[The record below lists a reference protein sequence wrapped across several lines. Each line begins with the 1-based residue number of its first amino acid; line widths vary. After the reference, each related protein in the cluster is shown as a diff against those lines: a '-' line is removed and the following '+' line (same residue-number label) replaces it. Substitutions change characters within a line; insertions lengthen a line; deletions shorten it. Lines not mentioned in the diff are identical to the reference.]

1 VDELGGFDAA
11 VADAAARA
19 KLGKAGEYRVR
30 YVEKMVTP
38 FAQFM
43 SGFASSNLGAA
54 LLKDSDFAR
63 TLLIKTMPET
73 EAQLR
78 FVQAAATD
86 RSGAPVKTLVYCFCG
101 L

>member
-1 VDELGGFDAA
+1 
-11 VADAAARA
+11 
-19 KLGKAGEYRVR
+19 
-30 YVEKMVTP
+30 MVTP

-63 TLLIKTMPET
+63 TLLVKTMPET